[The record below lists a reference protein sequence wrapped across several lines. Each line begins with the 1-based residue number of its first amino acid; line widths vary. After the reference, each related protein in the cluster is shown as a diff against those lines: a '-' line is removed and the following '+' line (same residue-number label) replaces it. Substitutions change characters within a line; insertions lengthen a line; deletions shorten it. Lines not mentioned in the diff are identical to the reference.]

1 MTAID
6 RYNELE
12 ERRNV
17 LSSEIRELEQQI
29 TKLKLQATKRKERKK
44 LEEMEATYQSLLLS
58 LKDTLEEL
66 PSAKHAADAEF
77 RRNKLLE
84 IKDVALQPY
93 NEVIAKYDGFVL
105 VERDD
110 GELFYAEGLEEYVDI
125 GDTVLAEELKPLSKL
140 PKQKQ
145 RPLK

>member
-12 ERRNV
+12 KRRNV
-17 LSSEIRELEQQI
+17 LSSQIRELEQQI
-29 TKLKLQATKRKERKK
+29 AKLKLQAIKRKERKQ
-44 LEEMEATYQSLLLS
+44 LEEMEETYQKLLFV

-66 PSAKHAADAEF
+66 PSAKHAADAELKS
-77 RRNKLLE
+77 RRLLE
-84 IKDVALQPY
+84 IKDIEAEPY

-110 GELFYAEGLEEYVDI
+110 GEIFYADAVADYVEI
-125 GDTVLAEELKPLSKL
+125 GDSLLDVELIPLAKM
-140 PKQKQ
+140 PKQKHCF
-145 RPLK
+145 LK